1 MKEKTA
7 FPAGIGI
14 KWQTHTLIK
23 LHKCMHLGFL
33 SYQVLKQDKGLFWRE
48 KIDRRFGLCMQ
59 MSVWNIVCARG
70 LIFFHF
76 PRFWGIVKSGQI
88 FSPITRMMLLFLA
101 QWGLTLIREGTKCCF
116 SSCLAVWGLKEVK
129 EGRGKTGSG
138 GNLGVLVAIGA
149 HRWLSLTTQ
158 LPLVTCLMFF
168 FFQQKLRNVFLSS
181 NFFLLE
187 DVQCPAL
194 SVKSLFFLSSSSL
207 QLLIFFIKRLDYSS
221 LLSFTNQGPF
231 VWKREDKNMQQKPL
245 KAILMMCLCVIC
257 VIDYHIR
264 VD

>member
-1 MKEKTA
+1 
-7 FPAGIGI
+7 
-14 KWQTHTLIK
+14 
-23 LHKCMHLGFL
+23 
-33 SYQVLKQDKGLFWRE
+33 
-48 KIDRRFGLCMQ
+48 
-59 MSVWNIVCARG
+59 MSGSVR
-70 LIFFHF
+70 
-76 PRFWGIVKSGQI
+76 
-88 FSPITRMMLLFLA
+88 A
-101 QWGLTLIREGTKCCF
+101 Q
-116 SSCLAVWGLKEVK
+116 
-129 EGRGKTGSG
+129 RGKGRTRKDRERRKFGCLSCDR
-138 GNLGVLVAIGA
+138 GA
-149 HRWLSLTTQ
+149 S
-158 LPLVTCLMFF
+158 VTKLDDPTAVSYLFDVF